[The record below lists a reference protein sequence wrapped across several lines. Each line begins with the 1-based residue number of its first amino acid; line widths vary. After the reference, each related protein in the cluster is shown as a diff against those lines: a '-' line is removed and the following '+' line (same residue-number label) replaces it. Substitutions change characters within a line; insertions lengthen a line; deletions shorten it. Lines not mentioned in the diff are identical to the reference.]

1 MGLVNGI
8 LERGP
13 VGYEPLQ
20 PRIVLILKSIVTP
33 ASVPKDY
40 AYYGL
45 PHPWLQVRAFSL
57 SLLCSDSGPVFCHNG
72 DTVITNL
79 TRHSNITSARVV
91 RVFC

>member
-20 PRIVLILKSIVTP
+20 PRIVMILKSIVTP

-45 PHPWLQVRAFSL
+45 PHPWLQVRAFTL
-57 SLLCSDSGPVFCHNG
+57 SPIWADAGQGFC
-72 DTVITNL
+72 
-79 TRHSNITSARVV
+79 
-91 RVFC
+91 